1 MHKVARAFRSLT
13 CPSRFDIAFRSG
25 EEPTHA
31 SRADFLTQSAL
42 SSRRGFRALA
52 QGRVPREMLI
62 KGAAWH
68 VNLEQVLQRFVPDIA
83 DDVQSIA
90 ERLHR
95 YDLILDDYRSGSS
108 LRRESEAREQLA
120 VDLALSTDVY
130 SARPIAKAETEVAED
145 ETFETMSRAA
155 EAMTLSEMG
164 LPSVHF
170 GYLNPVPAMTRD
182 SPSAESTTLSLPMG
196 VRLLLSEWVTGTN
209 PDRYIYRD
217 PYDDQRS
224 EASTFVHGTPI
235 WKNGGGDGTLTTQ
248 TPMAPPV
255 IARSRAGVGP
265 LTLISSSQP
274 ITRRETGTINDSDP
288 ERVGLDIHCDSYVPA
303 VSTQVVP
310 GPFGSR
316 PPTVRKKVAP
326 GKKRI
331 GGF

>member
-1 MHKVARAFRSLT
+1 MARAFRSLT
-13 CPSRFDIAFRSG
+13 CHSRFDIAFRSG

-68 VNLEQVLQRFVPDIA
+68 VNLEPVLQKFIPDIA

-95 YDLILDDYRSGSS
+95 YDLILDDYRSGPS

-130 SARPIAKAETEVAED
+130 STRPIAKAEAEVAED
-145 ETFETMSRAA
+145 ETLETMSRAA

-164 LPSVHF
+164 PPSVHF
-170 GYLNPVPAMTRD
+170 GYFNPVPTMTRD
-182 SPSAESTTLSLPMG
+182 SPGAAESTSLPLPMG
-196 VRLLLSEWVTGTN
+196 VRLLLSEAT
-209 PDRYIYRD
+209 
-217 PYDDQRS
+217 
-224 EASTFVHGTPI
+224 STLVHRTPV
-235 WKNGGGDGTLTTQ
+235 WKKNSGGGGTLTTQ

-255 IARSRAGVGP
+255 IARSRAVGP

-274 ITRRETGTINDSDP
+274 ITRRETGTINDPDP

-316 PPTVRKKVAP
+316 PPTIRKKVGP
-326 GKKRI
+326 GKKRA